1 MSEPIRSMALLIWSA
16 DLSAPHRAATPFV
29 MAQAAAALELEVELY
44 FTAQCVQLLTP
55 RLGVLSVG
63 FGPEQLPL
71 ADYLARTHELGVKF
85 YACGQALYAAGL
97 TRHDLIPLC
106 SGLGGSVQF
115 MGRAADPAWRTL
127 VF

>member
-1 MSEPIRSMALLIWSA
+1 MSEPIRSLALLLWSA
-16 DLSAPHRAATPFV
+16 DLSAPHRVATPFV
-29 MAQAAAALELEVELY
+29 MAQAAAALDLEVEIY

-55 RLGVLSVG
+55 RLGNLDVG
-63 FGPEQLPL
+63 FGPEQRPL
-71 ADYLARTHELGVKF
+71 GEYLAEVHDRGVKL

-115 MGRAADPAWRTL
+115 MGRTADAQWRTL